1 MNKIKIFVPHQ
12 EKKKKKKNKEK
23 REMHADRF
31 FVYYQ
36 IGVALYLFTKDW
48 NGIKYI
54 DLLTLLLVCI
64 QKLLEK
70 SEWFYVLQHSLWPKV
85 TFWCLI

>member
-1 MNKIKIFVPHQ
+1 MNLVLCATLHCKVHNAESLPDINMNKIKIFVPHQ

-36 IGVALYLFTKDW
+36 IGVALYLFTKD
-48 NGIKYI
+48 
-54 DLLTLLLVCI
+54 
-64 QKLLEK
+64 
-70 SEWFYVLQHSLWPKV
+70 
-85 TFWCLI
+85 